1 MNLIKTVFV
10 IGLAISIV
18 LWIILSLEF
27 TLFLILV
34 FAIFIIF
41 WIVDSVRKK
50 IRHEILMS
58 AGYGLFIISFFFSVG
73 EISVPRAMS
82 FLGFFLLLVAFTV
95 FILSAVTLR
104 VKGKPPSGWED
115 TTEFIDI
122 GIYGVVRHPIYLAAM
137 VGAVGAMLV
146 NFSLSAMVLNL
157 AALFLFVKTCIAE
170 DEFNLGKFGNSYRD
184 YLERVPGL
192 NFLGRRNRG

>member
-10 IGLAISIV
+10 IGLAISVV
-18 LWIILSLEF
+18 LWIILSFEF
-27 TLFLILV
+27 SLFLLLV

-50 IRHEILMS
+50 IRHEIFMS
-58 AGYGLFIISFFFSVG
+58 AGYGLFVSSFFFSVG
-73 EISVPRAMS
+73 EMSVPRGMS

-104 VKGKPPSGWED
+104 VKGKPPSGWEA

-122 GIYGVVRHPIYLAAM
+122 GIYSVVRHPIYLAAM
-137 VGAVGAMLV
+137 VAAVGAILV
-146 NFSLSAMVLNL
+146 NFSLSAIVLNSV
-157 AALFLFVKTCIAE
+157 AFFLFVMTSITE
-170 DEFNLGKFGNSYRD
+170 ERYNLEKFGDSYKD
-184 YLERVPGL
+184 YLKRVARL
-192 NFLGRRNRG
+192 NFLRRGN

>member
-18 LWIILSLEF
+18 LWIILSFEF
-27 TLFLILV
+27 SLLLLLV
-34 FAIFIIF
+34 LVVFVIF

-50 IRHEILMS
+50 IGYEIFMS
-58 AGYGLFIISFFFSVG
+58 IGYGLFISSFFFSVG
-73 EISVPRAMS
+73 EMSIPRGMS
-82 FLGFFLLLVAFTV
+82 FLGFFLLLVAFAV

-104 VKGKPPSGWED
+104 VKGKPTSGWEQ
-115 TTEFIDI
+115 TTEFTDV

-146 NFSLSAMVLNL
+146 NFSLSAIALNSV
-157 AALFLFVKTCIAE
+157 AIFLFVMTSVAE
-170 DEFNLGKFGNSYRD
+170 DKFNLEKFGDSYKD
-184 YLERVPGL
+184 YLRRVTRL
-192 NFLGRRNRG
+192 NFLRRGN

>member
-10 IGLAISIV
+10 IGLAISVV
-18 LWIILSLEF
+18 LWIILSFEF
-27 TLFLILV
+27 SLFLLLV

-50 IRHEILMS
+50 IRHEIFMS
-58 AGYGLFIISFFFSVG
+58 AGYGLFVSSFFFSVG
-73 EISVPRAMS
+73 EMSVPRGTS

-104 VKGKPPSGWED
+104 VKGKPPSGWEA

-122 GIYGVVRHPIYLAAM
+122 GIYSLVRHPIYLAAM
-137 VGAVGAMLV
+137 VAAVGAILV
-146 NFSLSAMVLNL
+146 NFSLSAIALNSV
-157 AALFLFVKTCIAE
+157 AISLFVMTSIAE
-170 DEFNLGKFGNSYRD
+170 DEFNLRKFGDSYRH
-184 YLERVPGL
+184 YVERVPRL
-192 NFLGRRNRG
+192 NLVGRRN

>member
-27 TLFLILV
+27 SLLLLLV
-34 FAIFIIF
+34 FVVFVIF

-50 IRHEILMS
+50 IGYEIFMS
-58 AGYGLFIISFFFSVG
+58 IGYGLFISSFFFSVG
-73 EISVPRAMS
+73 EISIPKGIS
-82 FLGFFLLLVAFTV
+82 FLGFFLLLVAFAV

-104 VKGKPPSGWED
+104 VKGKPTSGWEQ

-137 VGAVGAMLV
+137 VGAIGAILV

-170 DEFNLGKFGNSYRD
+170 DEFNLGKFGDSYRD
-184 YLERVPGL
+184 YLERVPRL
-192 NFLGRRNRG
+192 NFLGRRN

>member
-1 MNLIKTVFV
+1 LNLIKTVFV

-27 TLFLILV
+27 SLLLLLV
-34 FAIFIIF
+34 FVVFVIF

-50 IRHEILMS
+50 IGYEIFMS
-58 AGYGLFIISFFFSVG
+58 IGYGLFISSFFFSVG
-73 EISVPRAMS
+73 EISIPKGIS
-82 FLGFFLLLVAFTV
+82 FLGFFLLLVAFAV

-104 VKGKPPSGWED
+104 VKGKPTSGWEQ

-137 VGAVGAMLV
+137 VGAIGAILV

-170 DEFNLGKFGNSYRD
+170 DEFNLGKFGDSYRD
-184 YLERVPGL
+184 YLERVPRL
-192 NFLGRRNRG
+192 NFLGRRN

>member
-18 LWIILSLEF
+18 LWIILSFEF
-27 TLFLILV
+27 SLLLLLV
-34 FAIFIIF
+34 LVVFVIF

-50 IRHEILMS
+50 IGYEIFMS
-58 AGYGLFIISFFFSVG
+58 IGYGLFISSFFFSVG
-73 EISVPRAMS
+73 EMSIPRGMS
-82 FLGFFLLLVAFTV
+82 FLGFFLLLVAFAV

-122 GIYGVVRHPIYLAAM
+122 GIYRVVRHPIYLAAM
-137 VGAVGAMLV
+137 VGAIGAILV
-146 NFSLSAMVLNL
+146 NFSLQAMVLNL
-157 AALFLFVKTCIAE
+157 AAIFLFVKTSVAE
-170 DEFNLGKFGNSYRD
+170 DRFNLGKFGDSYRD
-184 YLERVPGL
+184 YVERVPRL
-192 NFLGRRNRG
+192 NFLGRRN